1 MSYVDTGIRKH
12 DFKRHADA
20 KVLKRKDSQ
29 LRCKS
34 GNISETVQEKDVVT
48 LLLKF
53 HNDASAL

>member
-1 MSYVDTGIRKH
+1 VSYVDAGIRKH
-12 DFKRHADA
+12 AFKGHADA
-20 KVLKRKDSQ
+20 KGLLKRKDSQ

-34 GNISETVQEKDVVT
+34 GNISETVQDKDVT